1 MGSLFDFFTGTSST
15 ASKAVDGIISGAD
28 ALIFTEEEKSTAN
41 QKLLDWKLQWLQL
54 TNPQNTAR
62 RVIAYGVVSLWVL
75 LILAGVISYGFKNT
89 EFSSYIFKVLTDIV
103 AIPFSI
109 IIGFY
114 YAAHLVRANKATPE
128 SK

>member
-1 MGSLFDFFTGTSST
+1 MGLFSFLTGTSSS
-15 ASKAVDGIISGAD
+15 ASKAVDAIISTGD
-28 ALIFTEEEKSTAN
+28 ALVFTEEEKSVAG

-54 TNPQNTAR
+54 TNPQNKAR
-62 RVIAYGVVSLWVL
+62 RVIAYGVVALWIF
-75 LILAGVISYGFKNT
+75 LILLGVAAHGFKNT
-89 EFSSYIFKVLTDIV
+89 EFASYVFKVLTDIV

-114 YAAHLVRANKATPE
+114 YAAHIVRANKSE